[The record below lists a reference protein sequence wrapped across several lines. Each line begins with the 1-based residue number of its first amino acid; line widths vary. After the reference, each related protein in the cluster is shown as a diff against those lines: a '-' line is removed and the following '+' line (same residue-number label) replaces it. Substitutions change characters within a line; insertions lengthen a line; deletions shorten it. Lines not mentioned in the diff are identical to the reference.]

1 MSETRGGVSK
11 RELNEGLITCAI
23 ASRYNEGEPEDW
35 LEPMR
40 SFLEAGTDVN
50 HATRWGGTV
59 YGLASDTLR
68 PFLKERGAR
77 AEKVISGLGDF
88 FRAVQAGDAGRV
100 RQRAAPRRR
109 RMVVVPTLRSR
120 RRRDVNPR
128 RSADFPP
135 RLCPA
140 V

>member
-23 ASRYNEGEPEDW
+23 ASPYNEGEPEDW

-68 PFLKERGAR
+68 PFLKERG
-77 AEKVISGLGDF
+77 
-88 FRAVQAGDAGRV
+88 DAGGEGHL
-100 RQRAAPRRR
+100 RAG
-109 RMVVVPTLRSR
+109 
-120 RRRDVNPR
+120 
-128 RSADFPP
+128 
-135 RLCPA
+135 RLFSGGPGR
-140 V
+140 